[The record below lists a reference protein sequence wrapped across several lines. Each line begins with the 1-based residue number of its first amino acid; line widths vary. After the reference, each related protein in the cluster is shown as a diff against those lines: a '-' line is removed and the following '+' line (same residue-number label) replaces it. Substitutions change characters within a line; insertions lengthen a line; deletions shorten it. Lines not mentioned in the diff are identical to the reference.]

1 MIYGLLQ
8 HSKKLKPSSMDLA
21 LEFTSFNQHHTHK
34 GKKAVYV
41 CMFKLWSAQN
51 ATKGLEG
58 SVMLIFILCVP
69 TELLT
74 SFSSN

>member
-1 MIYGLLQ
+1 
-8 HSKKLKPSSMDLA
+8 MDLA
-21 LEFTSFNQHHTHK
+21 LEFTSFNQYHTCQ
-34 GKKAVYV
+34 GKKYVYEYV
-41 CMFKLWSAQN
+41 FKLWSAQK

-58 SVMLIFILCVP
+58 SVILIFILCVS